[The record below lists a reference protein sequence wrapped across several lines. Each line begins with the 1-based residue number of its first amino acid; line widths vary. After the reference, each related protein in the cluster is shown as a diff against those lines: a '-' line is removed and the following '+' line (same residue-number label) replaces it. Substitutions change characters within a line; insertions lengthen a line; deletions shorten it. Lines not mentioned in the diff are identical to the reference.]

1 MATEFDLGH
10 GGCRSKVCVV
20 CYEKASHML
29 SDLEI
34 ATVDKFLIDGYIS
47 SHPDF
52 PCAIC
57 TGCSIALSKKRKDVD
72 FEIPVRESY
81 DPERK
86 VGLWS
91 AGTSS
96 WRICTVSK
104 RNGLSVL
111 QLSRKK
117 GKRGRPT
124 SNPVPSHIKFARIV
138 SRLLPKVLFTLFCNA
153 KISKEQK

>member
-1 MATEFDLGH
+1 MCSLLW
-10 GGCRSKVCVV
+10 
-20 CYEKASHML
+20 KASCKL

-34 ATVDKFLIDGYIS
+34 ETVVKFLIAAYKS
-47 SHPDF
+47 THPDF
-52 PCAIC
+52 PCESC

-96 WRICTVSK
+96 WRTCTVSK

-138 SRLLPKVLFTLFCNA
+138 SRLLPKVLFTLLCNA
-153 KISKEQK
+153 KISKE